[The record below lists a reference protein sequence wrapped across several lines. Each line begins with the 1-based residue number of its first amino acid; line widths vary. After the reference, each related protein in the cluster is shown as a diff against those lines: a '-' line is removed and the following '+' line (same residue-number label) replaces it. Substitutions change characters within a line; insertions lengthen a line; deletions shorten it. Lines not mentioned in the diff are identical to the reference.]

1 MFEITDGIPVNQ
13 KEMFLFFVLVG
24 VFFVQDML
32 DSPHLP
38 DDSCDTLG
46 PFCS

>member
-1 MFEITDGIPVNQ
+1 MFKITDGIPVIQ
-13 KEMFLFFVLVG
+13 KEMFLCFG
-24 VFFVQDML
+24 WIFFVQDML